1 MAETK
6 LHTRPAVEEPEPT
19 HEQPWREDGGEGASR
34 RDRAR
39 SYFRQHPQAKWWL
52 LALLIIAV
60 VAGLLVWHYYSI
72 RESTDDAQ
80 IDGHIAPVSPRV
92 TGTAVNVYVDDN
104 VYVKAGDLL
113 VQLDP
118 KDYQVAVSRAE
129 AELADAEANARAAG
143 TGVPVTSTS
152 TSSNLRTAEA
162 NLSAAQKEV
171 DAAQAR
177 LRDAQAQH
185 NLAVQDLARF
195 KQLVVKEEIPQQRY
209 DTAVTAEQQ
218 AAAAVDS
225 AQAGVQM
232 AQSHVQQAEA
242 QVAAARTAPQQVAI
256 TRSRAGAAEAQVQKY
271 RSALEQAQLNLQYT
285 TVRAPVSGIVSK
297 RSVEPGQ
304 TVQPGQPLFAIVMID
319 DLWVTANYKE
329 TQLRDMHP
337 GQPAKISV
345 DAFGGKKYQGHVDS
359 IGGATGARFSLL
371 PPENATGNFVKVVQ
385 RIPVKIVFDKGQDPE
400 HQLRPGMSVEPTV
413 ITK

>member
-1 MAETK
+1 MAEAK
-6 LHTRPAVEEPEPT
+6 VQPRPQVEEPEPR
-19 HEQPWREDGGEGASR
+19 EQPWHAEEGEPNRRE
-34 RDRAR
+34 RAR
-39 SYFRQHPQAKWWL
+39 SYFRQHPHAKWWL
-52 LALLIIAV
+52 LLFLIIAI
-60 VAGLLVWHYYSI
+60 VAGLLIWHYYSV

-80 IDGHIAPVSPRV
+80 IDGHIAPVSARV
-92 TGTAVNVYVDDN
+92 TGTAVNVYVEDN
-104 VYVKAGDLL
+104 TYVKAGDLL
-113 VQLDP
+113 AQLDP
-118 KDYQVAVSRAE
+118 KDNQVAVARAE

-143 TGVPVTSTS
+143 TGIPVTSTS
-152 TSSNLRTAEA
+152 TSSTLRTAEA
-162 NLSAAQKEV
+162 NLAAAQKEV

-209 DTAVTAEQQ
+209 DTAVSAEQQ
-218 AAAAVDS
+218 AAAAVDA
-225 AQAGVQM
+225 AQAGVLT

-242 QVAAARTAPQQVAI
+242 QVAGAKTAPQQVAI
-256 TRSRAGAAEAQVQKY
+256 TRSRAGAAQAQVQKY
-271 RSALEQAQLNLQYT
+271 QSALEQAQLNLQYT
-285 TVRAPVSGIVSK
+285 TVRAPVSGIISK

-329 TQLRDMHP
+329 TQLTNMHP
-337 GQPAKISV
+337 GQPATISV
-345 DAFGGKKYQGHVDS
+345 DAFGKKYKGHVDS

-385 RIPVKIVFDKGQDPE
+385 RIPVKIVFEKGQDPE